1 MLKVNSDHKEQLAE
15 YNRINLFNHISSLF
29 SLMYSVLS
37 SQKGINLHCIC
48 KLCTTTGFLTC
59 RCFSYH
65 PTNSVKIM

>member
-1 MLKVNSDHKEQLAE
+1 MLKVNSDHKEQLAVQIWCIITTE

-48 KLCTTTGFLTC
+48 KL
-59 RCFSYH
+59 
-65 PTNSVKIM
+65 